1 MAPNPLA
8 YDSAGIA
15 TVNAFTALLNSGTIR
30 VYTGSQPALDG
41 SLTGTLLVTMTFNAT
56 AFGSATATGGTITA
70 TANAITSGIAGN
82 TGAAGYFALLKSD
95 NSTVVLTGTVGTS
108 NADFIGPTTSITS
121 GNTISC
127 SAFQIQMLQTG

>member
-8 YDSAGIA
+8 YDTGALA
-15 TVNAFTALLNSGTIR
+15 AVNAFTALLNSGTIR
-30 VYTGSQPALDG
+30 VYSGSQPALDG

-56 AFGSATATGGTITA
+56 AFPTAVASAGTVTA
-70 TANAITSGIAGN
+70 TANAITSGTAGN
-82 TGAAGYFALLKSD
+82 TGTAGYFACLKSD
-95 NSTVVLTGTVGTS
+95 GTTVVLTGTVGTS

-127 SAFQIQMLQTG
+127 SAFQIQQLQ